1 MAIFI
6 FEPDKEVQVITAQNV
21 AELPETVPMTFMY
34 LSKQGTWHVHNPKT
48 NKMIPFMQ
56 EGVPEIYKAQVL
68 LLTAAYPD

>member
-6 FEPDKEVQVITAQNV
+6 FEPDKEVQIYVEYSLII
-21 AELPETVPMTFMY
+21 PEIAPMSFMY
-34 LSKQGTWHVHNPKT
+34 LSTQGTWHIHDPKS

-56 EGVPEIYKAQVL
+56 EGVPEIYRAQAL